1 MKNGIK
7 ILIAVVAVVLVLV
20 GIVAGGYNSLVDAQT
35 AVETKQADIQT
46 QLQRRADLIPNF
58 VSTVKGYTK
67 YEQDTLTAVTEARA
81 SVSKATNA
89 ASLSEAGDQLDKAIS
104 VWVNAVT
111 EAYPELKANSNYI
124 ALQDELSGTENRI
137 AVARRDYNEAVQ
149 TYNTMIKTFPKN
161 ILAGMFNFEKADF
174 FAAAE
179 DSQTVPNVEF

>member
-67 YEQDTLTAVTEARA
+67 YEQETLTAVTEAR
-81 SVSKATNA
+81 SKVGTRPLMPRLLHRQAM
-89 ASLSEAGDQLDKAIS
+89 SLTGLFPSGLMLLRKPILTSRQIRIMLRFRMS
-104 VWVNAVT
+104 
-111 EAYPELKANSNYI
+111 
-124 ALQDELSGTENRI
+124 LQ
-137 AVARRDYNEAVQ
+137 ARRTE
-149 TYNTMIKTFPKN
+149 
-161 ILAGMFNFEKADF
+161 
-174 FAAAE
+174 
-179 DSQTVPNVEF
+179 